1 MKITLKDILFR
12 EPYKDFKGN
21 PIKLT
26 MDKSISVR
34 ENRLGR
40 YQVYSLAL
48 GISVV
53 LIILVLILFP

>member
-12 EPYKDFKGN
+12 KPYEDFKGN

-53 LIILVLILFP
+53 LIILVLILFS